1 MGSPDARVT
10 GRVARGG
17 RPCDDASTAEHATLG
32 KEDAMDDWRSEA
44 LALAADLA
52 ARGEVKIESGGDEYV
67 FSADDVLALGLLVL
81 CGGPDRTGEV
91 VCAWLDCAR
100 SRAAARA
107 GRDA

>member
-17 RPCDDASTAEHATLG
+17 RPCDDNSTAGHATLG
-32 KEDAMDDWRSEA
+32 KEDAMEDWRSEA
-44 LALAADLA
+44 LALAAELA
-52 ARGEVKIESGGDEYV
+52 ASGEVRITSSGEEYL

-100 SRAAARA
+100 GRAAARA